1 MASTYSPDLR
11 IELLGTGDQAGTWGT
26 TTNTNLGTLIEDA
39 ISGNATVSV
48 TASPRALTALNG
60 AVDESRQAT
69 LTLTTTLTTAFTVYA
84 PPVSK
89 QYVIYNNT
97 AYTATI
103 GNATA
108 VNGTTPT
115 GGTTVIIPA
124 GKAVTVF
131 SDGTNMASSNTHL
144 PGVTTAATAAPGTNT
159 TQVAT
164 TAFVT
169 NVVSS
174 LGTMSSQNANAVAI
188 TGGTITGSY
197 GLTAANATNATN
209 AVNLITTGFSIVESG
224 GKLIFRFG
232 GTTIASMD
240 SSGNFIA
247 KANVTA
253 FGTP

>member
-1 MASTYSPDLR
+1 MPSTYSPDLR

-26 TTNTNLGTLIEDA
+26 TTNTNLGSLIEQA
-39 ISGNATVSV
+39 IAGNATVSV

-60 AVDESRQAT
+60 AVDEARQAT
-69 LTLTTTLTTAFTVYA
+69 LTLTTTLTSAFTVLA
-84 PPVSK
+84 PPVPK

-97 AYTATI
+97 AYIATI

-108 VNGTTPT
+108 LNGTTPT
-115 GGTTVIIPA
+115 GGATVAIPA
-124 GKAVTVF
+124 GKTVTVF
-131 SDGTNMASSNTHL
+131 SDGTNIASSKTHL
-144 PGVTTAATAAPGTNT
+144 PGVPTAATAAPGTNT
-159 TQVAT
+159 TQLAT

-169 NVVSS
+169 NVAGS

-188 TGGTITGSY
+188 TGGTISGSY
-197 GLTAANATNATN
+197 ALTAANATN